1 MSLQYSEEERYCRRF
16 FKTLAFFENGSPEKR
31 SSSAKNACTGRKRMK
46 RRRRSKETSIRKRET
61 TEIIV
66 NKPFLG
72 LYAKIIFCFLV
83 SKKWAD
89 GDQKELFFII

>member
-1 MSLQYSEEERYCRRF
+1 MSLQYSEGERYCRRF
-16 FKTLAFFENGSPEKR
+16 FRTLAFFKNGNPEKR
-31 SSSAKNACTGRKRMK
+31 SSGAKNACTGRKRMK
-46 RRRRSKETSIRKRET
+46 RTCRSEETSIREGET

-66 NKPFLG
+66 GGPFLG

-89 GDQKELFFII
+89 GDQKEFFF